1 VLKMLALIHK
11 GFFLEKA
18 AFHGPEPVE
27 SAKSG

>member
-1 VLKMLALIHK
+1 MLALIHK

-18 AFHGPEPVE
+18 AFHSPEPVE